1 MPPAALMS
9 LAARSSPSFAC
20 RPYSSTPPENG
31 NTAPILIGSAEFAHG
46 ELAIAAQ
53 QVSQTNEM
61 LFGQRTFITG
71 IPSPRSRAA
80 WRAQGRHPT
89 RQRTAVKWRLPV
101 SRQRRLN
108 RDEIE
113 SRTGT

>member
-46 ELAIAAQ
+46 EPAIAAQ

-71 IPSPRSRAA
+71 IPSPRPRADSLA
-80 WRAQGRHPT
+80 RAPYHA
-89 RQRTAVKWRLPV
+89 RQRTAVKVRL
-101 SRQRRLN
+101 SG
-108 RDEIE
+108 D
-113 SRTGT
+113 